1 MKKKWI
7 QGIGNTSGKVVG
19 TVLGGSIKLA
29 GKAVKN
35 DYVQDIGESVYKA
48 SHFTCHTI
56 GGLSQGVVDTA
67 TGIVKKDKSEVHEGL
82 SELGGTTWNATKTV
96 GRGLKYTVKSSVDVA
111 TGVAKKDLKQTK
123 EGLKNLGKVAVVG
136 TVAFG
141 VFDAVDGM
149 SNTDTVLAAETQPI
163 ETINSELAGTV
174 HHISGVPFE
183 TNIVGL
189 PDGSFV
195 EGVFPVFDSAFDAE
209 IPGDQYES
217 TDYTHAKIANEQLS
231 SALDSNPTLEA
242 QFSDIQLE
250 QIRDG
255 ETPDGYTWHHHEEMG
270 KIQLVETEPH
280 DQSGHS
286 GGRSLWGGGSDM
298 R

>member
-29 GKAVKN
+29 GKAVRN

-67 TGIVKKDKSEVHEGL
+67 KGIVKKDKSEVHEGR

-96 GRGLKYTVKSSVDVA
+96 GRGIKYTVKSSVDVA

-149 SNTDTVLAAETQPI
+149 SNTDTVLAAEPQPI

-174 HHISGVPFE
+174 HPISGVPFE
-183 TNIVGL
+183 TNIVEL
-189 PDGSFV
+189 PDGYFV

-209 IPGDQYES
+209 IPSDQYES
-217 TDYTHAKIANEQLS
+217 TDYTHAKIANEQIA
-231 SALDSNPTLEA
+231 SALDTNPILEA
-242 QFSDIQLE
+242 QFNDIQLE